1 MAINRNSVR
10 ADIFK
15 ELRAVIKDNILTQ
28 GVKVT
33 GSWTEESGK
42 LPEVVISTPNVPRIK
57 EAFGTESPAYLRD
70 GSVDVEVFAKTKKS
84 LIELYDDVE
93 QAIFNNLDELSIKK
107 VEIGESSDA
116 SFDLGGKII
125 HNTTLP
131 LSFKLRI

>member
-33 GSWTEESGK
+33 GSWTEDSGN

-70 GSVDVEVFAKTKKS
+70 GSVDIEIFAKTKKS

-93 QAIFNNLDELSIKK
+93 QAIFNNLDDLTLQKINL
-107 VEIGESSDA
+107 GESSDA
-116 SFDLGGKII
+116 SFELLGKMVHTITVPI
-125 HNTTLP
+125 T
-131 LSFKLRI
+131 FKLRI